1 MRKRLITLLI
11 VTLLAASITACE
23 NKIPDGM
30 SQETYDVGVTALEI
44 MDKYNSADIDADE
57 ADSRLDTLYSK
68 LNSLDLNDEPES
80 EYGLS
85 EDSQNGFVKT
95 CISAFQWDLISGG
108 DTYETADNLRDTLD
122 IK

>member
-11 VTLLAASITACE
+11 ITLLAASITACG

-57 ADSRLDTLYSK
+57 AYSRLDTLYSK
-68 LNSLDLNDEPES
+68 LNSLKLNDEPES

-85 EDSQNGFVKT
+85 EDSQNSFVKT
-95 CISAFQWDLISGG
+95 YISAFQWELVSGD
-108 DTYETADNLRDTLD
+108 DTYETADKLRDTLD

>member
-1 MRKRLITLLI
+1 
-11 VTLLAASITACE
+11 
-23 NKIPDGM
+23 M

>member
-11 VTLLAASITACE
+11 ITLLAASITACG

-68 LNSLDLNDEPES
+68 LNSLNLNDEPES

-85 EDSQNGFVKT
+85 EDSQNSFVKT
-95 CISAFQWDLISGG
+95 YISAFQWELVSGG
-108 DTYETADNLRDTLD
+108 DTYETADKLRDTLD